1 MPATA
6 SIHSSKPRHRT
17 GEDRRQERFSSALPP
32 CSPTVL
38 GPRPAKRLK
47 TNLGDSISLIPATAA
62 ITGQDSS
69 FSLPASL
76 PHANPTVSPFP
87 LKVQHLQD
95 HYEFSTMSVKLV
107 ERLSF
112 ANVNAKPGI
121 VILQA
126 KAAVAS
132 KLISIVEISK
142 ADIATRG
149 EKQRQL
155 SRHRRPLI
163 DAESRQAAKG
173 DASTRREPSGDGVT
187 SEKMDVDDGDSEDG
201 GVAFERLQAP
211 SDDVSAEQPRVRL
224 TPIISVYF
232 SCVPVPGLKK
242 LYGEQTNA

>member
-1 MPATA
+1 MSVT
-6 SIHSSKPRHRT
+6 SSSKINHI
-17 GEDRRQERFSSALPP
+17 
-32 CSPTVL
+32 VL
-38 GPRPAKRLK
+38 TL
-47 TNLGDSISLIPATAA
+47 
-62 ITGQDSS
+62 
-69 FSLPASL
+69 
-76 PHANPTVSPFP
+76 V
-87 LKVQHLQD
+87 
-95 HYEFSTMSVKLV
+95 ELV

-142 ADIATRG
+142 AEIATRG

-211 SDDVSAEQPRVRL
+211 SDDVSAEQPRVRP
-224 TPIISVYF
+224 TPIISIYF

-242 LYGEQTNA
+242 LHGEQTNA

>member
-1 MPATA
+1 M
-6 SIHSSKPRHRT
+6 SVSSSSKINH
-17 GEDRRQERFSSALPP
+17 S
-32 CSPTVL
+32 VL
-38 GPRPAKRLK
+38 TL
-47 TNLGDSISLIPATAA
+47 
-62 ITGQDSS
+62 
-69 FSLPASL
+69 
-76 PHANPTVSPFP
+76 V
-87 LKVQHLQD
+87 
-95 HYEFSTMSVKLV
+95 ELV

-112 ANVNAKPGI
+112 ANVNAKPSI

-149 EKQRQL
+149 GRWRTYSQLRPELLKFAEKQRQL

-187 SEKMDVDDGDSEDG
+187 SEKMDVEDGYSEDG

-211 SDDVSAEQPRVRL
+211 SDDVPAEQPRVRP
-224 TPIISVYF
+224 TPIISIYF

-242 LYGEQTNA
+242 LYG